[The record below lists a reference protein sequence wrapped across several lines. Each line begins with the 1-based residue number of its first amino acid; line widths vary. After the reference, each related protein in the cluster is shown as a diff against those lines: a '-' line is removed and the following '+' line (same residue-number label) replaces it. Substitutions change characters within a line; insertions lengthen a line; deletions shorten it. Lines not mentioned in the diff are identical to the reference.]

1 MCIKGIILQKKERYA
16 VCHIEELS
24 DELKDLIRKNLT
36 VICHGSCADDYK
48 DDVLFSY
55 QSTVSDF
62 LERYNKK
69 TDDTKKGMIG
79 EFLAHILLP
88 KVFDDYEIASAFFNL
103 EEKSIKKGFDMV
115 MYKVKDFSTW
125 ITEVKSGNLHKDQD
139 HDGTISDLLD
149 TARADLSSRLS
160 AGEKTYWY
168 NAIHHVRS
176 YLNDE
181 KDYKKTLVRVLVDKG
196 NAAALNEAESKKHS
210 VILVSNLF
218 EPLGAKISCEPAEK
232 FLKKIEGKYFLDA
245 LVFCIQKETYSRI
258 TDFLGMEASKV
269 IK

>member
-1 MCIKGIILQKKERYA
+1 MCIKGIILQKDKKYA

-24 DELKDLIRKNLT
+24 EELKDLIRKNLT
-36 VICHGSCADDYK
+36 IICHGSCAEDYK

-55 QSTVSDF
+55 QSTLSDF

-69 TDDTKKGMIG
+69 TEDTKKGMVG

-88 KVFDDYEIASAFFNL
+88 IIFEDYEIASAFFNL

-115 MYKVKDFSTW
+115 MYKVKDSSTW
-125 ITEVKSGNLHKDQD
+125 ITEVKSGNLHKNQD

-149 TARADLSSRLS
+149 TARSDLSTRLS

-181 KDYKKTLVRVLVDKG
+181 KDYKKALMRVLVDKG
-196 NAAALNEAESKKHS
+196 NAAAINESESKKHS

-218 EPLGAKISCEPAEK
+218 EPLGTKISSTPAEK
-232 FLKKIEGKYFLDA
+232 FLKKIEGKYFLDV
-245 LVFCIQKETYSRI
+245 LVFCVQKETYSRI
-258 TDFLGMEASKV
+258 MDFFELEAAKA